1 MKKILLVIL
10 VVIISTN
17 FISAQ
22 KLSLSPLTYF
32 GIGEINFQGNTSQLS
47 MGNTGIGNFTN
58 FHISKVNPAS
68 ISALGSN
75 QAVFEFGL
83 FHRISIFDDG
93 TEPQLNNLSNFRYI
107 YGGFRIASWW
117 HTSFGISPYSSSGYK
132 IIIKDSLQT
141 GDYTS
146 NYNLI
151 YEGIGSI
158 NQVFWGN
165 SFTIFNKLSFGA
177 NINYNFGSFDRE
189 QSVLMTTDSDFISI
203 TVSKNRNLIKKINFD
218 FGLIYADTI
227 RKNQKE
233 FMRFSI
239 GAIYSNKTNINSIE
253 TKYTYRNISYL
264 GLSFTDSL
272 NYDTIGNSKI
282 ELPQSLGF
290 GISMTFNNKYT
301 FAADYLYKKWAGNE
315 ILGQNNFNNSKFIA
329 LGFEYCESPLSSRY
343 YKTIRYNIGAYQ
355 NNSYMSF
362 NNKQVITQGLTAGI
376 GLPLRTVMLNLGFT
390 YGQTGSLD
398 LGLKE
403 NFYEFNLG
411 VTLYD
416 IWFIKRKFE

>member
-1 MKKILLVIL
+1 MKKILSVIL
-10 VVIISTN
+10 VVIFSTN

-32 GIGEINFQGNTSQLS
+32 GIGEINFQGNTSQIS
-47 MGNTGIGNFTN
+47 MGNTGIGDFTN

-68 ISALGSN
+68 VSALGPN

-83 FHRISIFDDG
+83 FHKISIFDNG
-93 TEPQLNNLSNFRYI
+93 SETQLNNLSNFRNI

-132 IIIKDSLQT
+132 IDVNDSVQE
-141 GDYTS
+141 GDYIS
-146 NYNLI
+146 KYNLI
-151 YEGIGSI
+151 YQGTGSI

-165 SFTIFNKLSFGA
+165 SFTIFKKFSIGA

-189 QSVLMTTDSDFISI
+189 QSISMTSDSNYISI
-203 TVSKNRNLIKKINFD
+203 TYSKNRNILKKITYD
-218 FGLIYADTI
+218 FGFIYADTI

-233 FMRFSI
+233 VMRFSI
-239 GAIYSNKTNINSIE
+239 GAIYSNKTTINTIE
-253 TKYTYRNISYL
+253 TKNTYRNINT
-264 GLSFTDSL
+264 LSSTFI
-272 NYDTIGNSKI
+272 DTLYFDTLGNSKI

-290 GISMTFNNKYT
+290 GISMTFNNKFT
-301 FAADYLYKKWAGNE
+301 FAADYLQKKWAGNE
-315 ILGQNNFNNSKFIA
+315 IFGQNNFNNSKFIG

-376 GLPLRTVMLNLGFT
+376 SFPLRTIMLNLGFT
-390 YGQTGSLD
+390 YGRTGSLD

-403 NFYEFNLG
+403 NFYGFNLG
-411 VTLYD
+411 VSLYD
-416 IWFIKRKFE
+416 VWFIKRKFM